1 MAASSQMWVLETELW
16 SSPRAAIALNPRDIS
31 PVTQN
36 ALLFFILFFK
46 KVNSNP
52 FACMRVYV
60 PYTHEDQRKALDP
73 IELELAG
80 CWKLPYGFLELNL
93 GPLQE

>member
-1 MAASSQMWVLETELW
+1 
-16 SSPRAAIALNPRDIS
+16 
-31 PVTQN
+31 
-36 ALLFFILFFK
+36 
-46 KVNSNP
+46 
-52 FACMRVYV
+52 MRVYV

-80 CWKLPYGFLELNL
+80 CWKLPYGSLELNL